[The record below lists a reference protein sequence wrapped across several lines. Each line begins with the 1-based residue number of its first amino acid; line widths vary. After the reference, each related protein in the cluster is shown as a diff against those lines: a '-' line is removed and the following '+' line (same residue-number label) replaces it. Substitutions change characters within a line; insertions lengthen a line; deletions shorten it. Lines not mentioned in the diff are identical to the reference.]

1 MSIVDFST
9 TGFKVEKTNR
19 TQQVVQEFYES
30 IGRGDLKAILSCLS
44 QDIEFE
50 LPRNEYNDIIP
61 YLGTSI
67 GHKQVAEAFKIRAET
82 TEVLD
87 YETRGVVVQ
96 GNEACAVVYTKAIH
110 TRTRKCFEIE
120 DLHYLTVNEA
130 GKIVKWKV
138 YFDPGPEVA
147 AFKADLDT
155 QLICA
160 VENNNLEA
168 VQSLLE
174 VGANPNARNLQNGLT
189 VLMMASGQANAGLVK
204 LLLDADADVFAIDSK
219 AGGSAL
225 HKACQGGNVEIVQ
238 LLVEAGAFVDS
249 VAPTTGHT
257 PLMDALWYKWPAIV
271 EYLLGAGAGLSLSTH
286 YGFSMIQHFEY
297 ELNVN
302 TLGKDRLLQAEKML
316 KERQQSDEQKV
327 QCQKLMT
334 AVTSND
340 VEIVKQLLRSGVDV
354 DERAPILNGFNDA
367 HTPLLVAARDGHT
380 EIVRELLAAGADVN
394 AVEPTFGA
402 VPLHKAVYNGRAD
415 ITQMLV
421 EQSGVDLNFQGATN
435 GYTPLHDAL
444 WHGYA
449 ECAEVLLKAGA
460 RLDLKGHD
468 GKTPQAIAVEVFGPE
483 HSLVKRLQLNKKP
496 VEMTA

>member
-1 MSIVDFST
+1 MSVANFPST
-9 TGFKVEKTNR
+9 SFEVKKSSRTEK
-19 TQQVVQEFYES
+19 VVQEFYES
-30 IGRGDLKAILSCLS
+30 IGRSDLEAILGCLS

-50 LPRNEYNDIIP
+50 LPLNEYNKIIP
-61 YLGTSI
+61 YLGTKI
-67 GHKQVAEAFKIRAET
+67 GHKQVVEAFGIRAET

-87 YETRGVVVQ
+87 YETRGFVVQ
-96 GNEACAVVYTKAIH
+96 GNKACAVVYTKAVH
-110 TRTRKCFEIE
+110 PRTRKCFEIE
-120 DLHYLTVNEA
+120 DIHYLEVNEA

-155 QLICA
+155 QLIRA
-160 VENNNLEA
+160 VENNDFEA
-168 VQSLLE
+168 VQSLLG
-174 VGANPNARNLQNGLT
+174 VGANPNARNLQSGLT
-189 VLMMASGQANAGLVK
+189 VLMMAAGQANAGLVG
-204 LLLDADADVFAIDSK
+204 LLLDAGADVFAIDSN

-225 HKACQGGNVEIVQ
+225 HKACQGGSVEVVR
-238 LLVEAGAFVDS
+238 LLVEAGIFVDS

-271 EYLLGAGAGLSLSTH
+271 DYLLEAGAGLNLSTH

-302 TLGKDRLLQAEKML
+302 TIGKDKLLQAEKML
-316 KERQQSDEQKV
+316 KARQQSDEQKV
-327 QCQKLMT
+327 ESQKLMA
-334 AVTSND
+334 AVTSSD
-340 VEIVKQLLRSGVDV
+340 LETVKQLLRSGVDV

-380 EIVRELLAAGADVN
+380 EIVEALLVAGADVN

-421 EQSGVDLNFQGATN
+421 EQPGIDINFQGATN
-435 GYTPLHDAL
+435 GYSPLHDAL

-449 ECAEVLLKAGA
+449 DCVEVLLNAGA

-468 GKTPQAIAVEVFGPE
+468 GKIPQDIAVEVFGPE
-483 HSLVKRLQLNKKP
+483 HSLVKRLQLDNKL
-496 VEMTA
+496 VEVTA